1 MAQKYTDEKNV
12 LILLSL
18 LKKHGIHKAVV
29 SPGTTNIAFVSG
41 MQRDAY
47 FEVYSSVDERSAA
60 YIACGLAAESGE
72 PVILSCT
79 GATASRNYMS
89 GLTEA
94 FYRKLPILAVTSMQA
109 ASKIGH
115 HIPQIVDR
123 SSVPNDIV
131 RFSTAL
137 SIVKDAD
144 DYWDCEMKANKAIL
158 ELFRHGS
165 GPVHINLPTTYSQNF
180 SVETLPDVR
189 MINRIT
195 YNSEYPELPNGR
207 IAVFVGSHK
216 TFNERE
222 TEVLDLF
229 CERNNA
235 VVFCDHTSGYK
246 GKYRVL
252 FALAMAQ
259 QIDKSNIQPDL
270 LIHIGEISGDY
281 YTLGLNSKQVWRV
294 SEDGEIRDTFKKLRY
309 VFEMPES
316 LFFEYYAN
324 HPINNSSSN
333 YLQSCKTVLS
343 SLIKTEHDV
352 PFSNIWVASKMSSK
366 LPEGSTIHFGILN
379 SLRSWNFFDI
389 SDTITSYSNVGGFGI
404 DGCVSSLIGASLVNK
419 DKLYFGVFGDLA
431 FFYDLNSI
439 GNRCVGTNLRILLI
453 NNGKGVE
460 FKNYNHPAARFGDE
474 ANLFMAASGHYGDK
488 SRSLVKNYAT
498 DLGFDYFSASSKEEF
513 LNNMES
519 FTSKDMNNSKS
530 IIFEVFTDE
539 ENESQALKTMHELDM
554 DSSNQIKNLIKGLVG
569 QKGINLIKSIVSK

>member
-1 MAQKYTDEKNV
+1 MTQKYTDEKNI

-41 MQRDAY
+41 MQRDPY

-109 ASKIGH
+109 PSKIGH
-115 HIPQIVDR
+115 HIPQILDR

-137 SIVKDAD
+137 PIIKDAD
-144 DYWDCEMKANKAIL
+144 DYWDCEIKANKAIL
-158 ELFRHGS
+158 ELFRHGG
-165 GPVHINLPTTYSQNF
+165 GPVHINLPTTYSRNF
-180 SVETLPDVR
+180 NVETLPDVR

-207 IAVFVGSHK
+207 IAIFVGSHK
-216 TFNERE
+216 TFTQKE
-222 TEVLDLF
+222 TEALDLF
-229 CERNNA
+229 CECNNA

-246 GKYRVL
+246 GKYRML

-259 QIDKSNIQPDL
+259 QIDKSSILPDI

-281 YTLGLNSKQVWRV
+281 YSLGINCKQVWRV

-309 VFEMPES
+309 VFEMSES
-316 LFFEYYAN
+316 LFFEHYTK
-324 HPINNSSSN
+324 HHQNNSLDN
-333 YLQSCKTVLS
+333 YLQVCKTVLS
-343 SLIKTEHDV
+343 KVSNKMLDV

-389 SDTITSYSNVGGFGI
+389 SNTITSYSNVGGFGI

-419 DKLYFGVFGDLA
+419 EKLYFGVFGDLA

-439 GNRCVGTNLRILLI
+439 GNRCVGSNLRILLI

-474 ANLFMAASGHYGDK
+474 ADLFMAASGHYGDK
-488 SRSLVKNYAT
+488 SRSLVKNYAI
-498 DLGFDYFSASSKEEF
+498 DLGFDYLSASNKDEF
-513 LNNMES
+513 LNNLEF
-519 FTSKDMNNSKS
+519 FTSKNNNSKP

-539 ENESQALKTMHELDM
+539 ENESQALKTIHELDM

-569 QKGINLIKSIVSK
+569 QKGINLIKSFVSK